1 MAWENGRNETFKGGS
16 VNTDTTIVIS
26 NLSAG
31 SHVSG
36 AAVAAYFIFLG
47 VLVILQIIGFWKVFV
62 KAGRPGWAALIPFYN
77 LYTECKVAKRPGWW
91 LILFFIPF
99 VNIVVWFIVAID
111 IAKNFG
117 KGTGFGVLL
126 AIFPMIVALV
136 LGFGSAQYSDGAQ
149 PQVA

>member
-1 MAWENGRNETFKGGS
+1 MDT
-16 VNTDTTIVIS
+16 NTVYS

-31 SHVSG
+31 SSVSSG
-36 AAVAAYFIFLG
+36 VVTAYFIFLG

-99 VNIVVWFIVAID
+99 VNIIIWFIVAID

-126 AIFPMIVALV
+126 AIFPMIASLV
-136 LGFGSAQYSDGAQ
+136 LGFGSAQYIDGAQ
-149 PQVA
+149 PQAA